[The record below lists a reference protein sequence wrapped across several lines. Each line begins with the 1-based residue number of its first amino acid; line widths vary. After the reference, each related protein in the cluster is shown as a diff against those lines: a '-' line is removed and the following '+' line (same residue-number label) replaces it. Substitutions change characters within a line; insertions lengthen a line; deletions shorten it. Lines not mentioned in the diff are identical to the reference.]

1 MSGVAGRSGRKMFV
15 PTPEQR
21 NTVRSLVGLG
31 IPQKQICRLVV
42 NRQTQ
47 KPLDHKTLRKHFA
60 HEITIGTAELH
71 LLIGKFMLAT
81 ILGTPPPAGTVAI
94 HDEQSRTSLLM
105 FFARTRMG
113 WTETV
118 VDRPKE
124 HVRSPIEHRDVE
136 KMRQQPKEEL
146 DQVAQRLNA
155 GKTGESSEG
164 WGEKIISLQPR
175 TRHRRMA

>member
-1 MSGVAGRSGRKMFV
+1 
-15 PTPEQR
+15 
-21 NTVRSLVGLG
+21 
-31 IPQKQICRLVV
+31 
-42 NRQTQ
+42 
-47 KPLDHKTLRKHFA
+47 
-60 HEITIGTAELH
+60 
-71 LLIGKFMLAT
+71 
-81 ILGTPPPAGTVAI
+81 
-94 HDEQSRTSLLM
+94 M

-136 KMRQQPKEEL
+136 KRRQQPKEEL

-155 GKTGESSEG
+155 GKTGESSEA